1 MWPATA
7 IHKRKQRRRD
17 GRLHRLSS
25 WPISTASTNA
35 VAVLGTALGE
45 RHLQLLRRFTDSIAL
60 VLDGD
65 EAGRRRTNEISM
77 HC

>member
-1 MWPATA
+1 MAHQHG
-7 IHKRKQRRRD
+7 ID
-17 GRLHRLSS
+17 
-25 WPISTASTNA
+25 NM

-45 RHLQLLRRFTDSIAL
+45 AHLQLLRRFTDSITL

-65 EAGRRRTNEISM
+65 DAGRRRTMRSLM